1 LIWLNDLQW
10 VGGRCIFE
18 LSGKPDE
25 NPEEG
30 KMVGQKFTH
39 KNQEWMIVEIK
50 THNDNFRTQLGWT
63 HFAAIKRPSG
73 KKIYCMKDFLSVA
86 HAVTQSSM
94 QKNWR

>member
-73 KKIYCMKDFLSVA
+73 KKIYCTNLLVINDEVVQANVIL
-86 HAVTQSSM
+86 
-94 QKNWR
+94 